1 MDPINAVSDLIK
13 ALEAGNYDAAPSTLV
28 QGAALQIEDLQT
40 VMNLVTADNSHLKL
54 QKMLSTETCKSTTWQ
69 FNRQL
74 SYGING
80 GSAQLEGNVGQEET
94 SDYVRIAIPITY
106 YSSIRRVTVASTM
119 VATADGKKSDERAAQ
134 DAAIKLAMDIEF
146 DLFRGMDDFSNA
158 GVFDGNPLTTSDTM
172 PNMHGLGLQVRQ
184 SDFQANSRDQLF
196 SEYGSDESVVL
207 SGGGSTL
214 TQGIIEDGALR
225 SSLGFGEADKLVVD
239 PVVLAN
245 YNKLTFGKER
255 IILAGSAQDATGSDL
270 RRQWVSGGTVNIE
283 ASQFLRAKVKP
294 SRARANGPAAPQ
306 SISLAAASATS
317 PTGLAAGNYI
327 YYVTAGNE
335 VGESPACAAVTI
347 SNVTANYKVTVTITH
362 PSSGVYRFFNV
373 YRTAAGGAVSTAKF
387 IGRCIPTVGSATTDF
402 VDLNNRTPGFVTGYF
417 IQKDGAEIRQLA
429 AYSRLKL
436 AVSDLSIPEAHFR
449 FLGLAVTT
457 PRKFVL
463 IDNLKGTL

>member
-1 MDPINAVSDLIK
+1 MDSITQVQDLVK
-13 ALEAGNYDAAPSTLV
+13 ALEAGNYDAVPSTLV
-28 QGAALQIEDLQT
+28 QGSALQIEDMQS
-40 VMNLVTADNSHLKL
+40 VMNVVTADMSHIKL
-54 QKMLSTETCKSTTWQ
+54 QKMINTETCKSTTWQ

-80 GSAQLEGNVGQEET
+80 GSAQGEGNVGQEET

-106 YSSIRRVTVASTM
+106 YSSIRRVTIASTM
-119 VATADGKKSDERAAQ
+119 VASADGKKSDERAAA
-134 DAAIKLAMDIEF
+134 DAAIKIAMDVEF

-158 GVFDGNPLTTSDTM
+158 GVFDGNPMTTSQDM
-172 PNMHGLGLQVRQ
+172 PNMHGLGLQIRQ

-196 SEYGSDESVVL
+196 SEFGSDTSVVL

-255 IILAGSAQDATGSDL
+255 IVLAGSPQDATAGDL

-294 SRARANGPAAPQ
+294 SRTRPNGPAAPA
-306 SISLAAASATS
+306 SVTGSAASATS
-317 PTGLAAGNYI
+317 PTGMVAGDYI
-327 YYVTAGNE
+327 YYVTSGNE
-335 VGESPACAAVTI
+335 IGESPYSSVTVTG
-347 SNVTANYKVTVTITH
+347 VTANYKVTLTITQ
-362 PSSGVYRFFNV
+362 PASGVWRFYNV
-373 YRTAAGGAVSTAKF
+373 YRTAAGGAISSAAF
-387 IGRCIPTVGSATTDF
+387 IGRVIPTVGSNTTSF

-417 IQKDGAEIRQLA
+417 LQKDGAEVRQLA
-429 AYSRLKL
+429 PYSRLKL
-436 AVSDLSIPEAHFR
+436 AVSDLSMPEAHFR

-457 PRKFVL
+457 PRKFVI